1 MENQETFRREVAN
14 WLEENCPP
22 AMREPARPEDLYNG
36 GSKGEF
42 PCEDAHLW
50 FERMLAR
57 GWTAPDWPEE
67 YGGAG
72 LNKDE
77 SKILKQE
84 MKRLGCRPALAAGQ
98 GLAMLGPALLEYG
111 TEQQKREHLP
121 KIARGEVRWCQG
133 YSEPGAGSDL
143 ANIQCKAEDKGDH
156 FLVNGTKIW
165 TSNADAADWIFCLV
179 RTDSEAPK
187 HEGISFVLMDMAQQ
201 GVSVSPIELIS
212 GDSDFCQT
220 FFDNA
225 RVEKRNMLGEQN
237 RGWGVAKRL
246 LQHER
251 TLMSEL
257 SELAVG
263 PRYSP
268 SEVARRYLPMADG
281 KLLDGNLRQ
290 QLTQYDMDAMVM
302 GLAKQKAFEEGR
314 QGTLDPNTTSFF
326 KYYATELDQ
335 RCSELKLALMGT
347 QGLGWEGEGFDSDE
361 LMEARHWAHSKILT
375 IAGGSSEIQLNVVA
389 KRVLQLPD

>member
-1 MENQETFRREVAN
+1 MENQQTFRREVAN

-42 PCEDAHLW
+42 PCEDARLW

-143 ANIQCKAEDKGDH
+143 ANIQCKAEDKGDGWGGAVDVAPGIK
-156 FLVNGTKIW
+156 LYQLTETGLALQATIQGTKFW
-165 TSNADAADWIFCLV
+165 KDD
-179 RTDSEAPK
+179 
-187 HEGISFVLMDMAQQ
+187 
-201 GVSVSPIELIS
+201 
-212 GDSDFCQT
+212 
-220 FFDNA
+220 
-225 RVEKRNMLGEQN
+225 
-237 RGWGVAKRL
+237 
-246 LQHER
+246 
-251 TLMSEL
+251 EL
-257 SELAVG
+257 S
-263 PRYSP
+263 
-268 SEVARRYLPMADG
+268 
-281 KLLDGNLRQ
+281 
-290 QLTQYDMDAMVM
+290 
-302 GLAKQKAFEEGR
+302 
-314 QGTLDPNTTSFF
+314 
-326 KYYATELDQ
+326 
-335 RCSELKLALMGT
+335 
-347 QGLGWEGEGFDSDE
+347 
-361 LMEARHWAHSKILT
+361 
-375 IAGGSSEIQLNVVA
+375 
-389 KRVLQLPD
+389 